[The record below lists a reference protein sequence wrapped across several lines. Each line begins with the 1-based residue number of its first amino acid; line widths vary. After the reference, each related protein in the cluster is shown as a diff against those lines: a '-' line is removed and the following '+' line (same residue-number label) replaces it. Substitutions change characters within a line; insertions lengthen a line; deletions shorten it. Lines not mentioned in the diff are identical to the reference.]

1 MPPENSND
9 TLSLCERMD
18 KTKIYGLLNEDREIV
33 FISDLQPV
41 DWDPDYWIDEDADWK
56 IIKLNNIELMDE
68 VDGIHWGRNVVI
80 LESIDTNEEKIKETL
95 NKWIEVIKPKYILD
109 YIGPADLMDFKMKK
123 EREWDEEDKRQFS
136 I

>member
-1 MPPENSND
+1 MN
-9 TLSLCERMD
+9 

-56 IIKLNNIELMDE
+56 IIKLNNYELIDE
-68 VDGIHWGRNVVI
+68 VDGIHWGKNVVM
-80 LESIDTNEEKIKETL
+80 LESIDTDEEKIKETL
-95 NKWIEVIKPKYILD
+95 NKWIEIIKPKYILD
-109 YIGPADLMDFKMKK
+109 YISPADLMDFRMKK

>member
-1 MPPENSND
+1 MN
-9 TLSLCERMD
+9 

-56 IIKLNNIELMDE
+56 MIKLNNYELIDE
-68 VDGIHWGRNVVI
+68 VESIDWDKNVVI
-80 LESIDTNEEKIKETL
+80 LEEIDIDEEKIKETL

-109 YIGPADLMDFKMKK
+109 YISPADLMDFKMKK
-123 EREWDEEDKRQFS
+123 EREWNEEDNKL
-136 I
+136 IVNTHEIKWKY

>member
-1 MPPENSND
+1 MN
-9 TLSLCERMD
+9 

-41 DWDPDYWIDEDADWK
+41 DWDPDYWIDEDAVWK
-56 IIKLNNIELMDE
+56 MIKLDNIKLVKEIDDINWE
-68 VDGIHWGRNVVI
+68 NIVI
-80 LESIDTNEEKIKETL
+80 LEYIDTDEEKIKEIL
-95 NKWIEVIKPKYILD
+95 NKWIEVIKPKYVLD
-109 YIGPADLMDFKMKK
+109 YISPVDLMDFRMKK

>member
-1 MPPENSND
+1 MN
-9 TLSLCERMD
+9 

-56 IIKLNNIELMDE
+56 MIKLNNYELIDEIESIDW
-68 VDGIHWGRNVVI
+68 DRNVVI
-80 LESIDTNEEKIKETL
+80 LEEIDTDEEKIKEIL

-109 YIGPADLMDFKMKK
+109 YISPVDLTDFRMKK
-123 EREWDEEDKRQFS
+123 EKEWDEEDNKL
-136 I
+136 IVNTHEIKWKY

>member
-1 MPPENSND
+1 MN
-9 TLSLCERMD
+9 

-56 IIKLNNIELMDE
+56 IIKLDDIKLMDE
-68 VDGIHWGRNVVI
+68 VDGIHWGRNIVI
-80 LESIDTNEEKIKETL
+80 LESIDTDEEKIKETL

-109 YIGPADLMDFKMKK
+109 YISPADLMDFKMKK
-123 EREWDEEDKRQFS
+123 EREWEEEDRRQFS
-136 I
+136 IIIHWIRKCKEYVETV